1 MWDLRDKKVFQV
13 IKLCFMCS
21 RDYLSGATS
30 APSPQGDWT
39 STRKCYGK
47 DWAYIVFLLRQWQPV
62 GGPWRNPMFGK
73 RPVELPLSQVC
84 RCAHFTITVRHHLL
98 LFCVFSTKRSISCYV
113 NVLTKNCFFC
123 QTEYCHVT
131 HLPNN
136 VIVNEIGR
144 LPHAA
149 RQGQR
154 LTFRCSRHGQVL
166 HGANSVECL
175 ANGEWSHP
183 FPTCGGKPV
192 GSTRSL

>member
-1 MWDLRDKKVFQV
+1 M
-13 IKLCFMCS
+13 
-21 RDYLSGATS
+21 
-30 APSPQGDWT
+30 
-39 STRKCYGK
+39 
-47 DWAYIVFLLRQWQPV
+47 
-62 GGPWRNPMFGK
+62 
-73 RPVELPLSQVC
+73 
-84 RCAHFTITVRHHLL
+84 HHHLRVTGL
-98 LFCVFSTKRSISCYV
+98 PPGNVTVKTGHTLYFYCDNGNPLEGPEEIQCLESGQWSSPFPKCAGVLTSQSQSDITFFSFVYLVQNVQLRRGDFSCYV
-113 NVLTKNCFFC
+113 NVPTKNCFFC

-131 HLPNN
+131 RLPNN

-192 GSTRSL
+192 RSTRSL